1 VTRRVVVTGLGVV
14 TSVGKQ
20 LEEFWSN
27 LTAGKSGIKEIK
39 SFSTE
44 SLDRHFGGE
53 VSVAD
58 EVSLLSESESKI
70 YGRATRFGIEA
81 THNAVEDAGLN
92 VHADEFRKKIGV
104 VIGTTFGEAQIIEK
118 ITSIYCAQGISRV
131 NSSAHLKQYN
141 PNAISV
147 NIGKKF
153 KFSGPN
159 MVIPTACAA
168 GNYAIAYAS
177 MLIKS
182 GAAPIM
188 IAGGA
193 DPFSHVSFSGF
204 RRLGVMANSMCQPF
218 DKDREGML
226 VGEGAASLV
235 LEDYEVARDRG
246 AKMYAEI
253 AGFGFSCDA
262 NHMTIPEVGG
272 IMSVMK
278 NALANAGLGIKDV
291 DYICAHGTGTRIN
304 DKLESEAIRR
314 IFYDSGNTVPVS
326 SIKSML
332 GHTMGAAS
340 AIEAVASVMSI
351 KTGLIPPTINFRT
364 PDPEC
369 DIDCV
374 PNTARKSNPRVV
386 LNNSFA
392 FGGNNCSVLFANV
405 N

>member
-1 VTRRVVVTGLGVV
+1 MTKRVVVTGLGVV
-14 TSVGKQ
+14 TSVGSH
-20 LEEFWSN
+20 LRDFWSN
-27 LTAGKSGIKEIK
+27 LTGGRSGISKIK
-39 SFSTE
+39 SFCTDQF
-44 SLDRHFGGE
+44 DRHYGGE
-53 VSVAD
+53 VT
-58 EVSLLSESESKI
+58 EEEGFQILSSAEKKI
-70 YGRATRFGIEA
+70 YGRATKFALVA
-81 THNAVEDAGLN
+81 TTRALEDAKFEGFE
-92 VHADEFRKKIGV
+92 DRISKKTGV

-118 ITSIYCAQGISRV
+118 ATSLYCSGGIRNV
-131 NSSAHLKQYN
+131 HRSSNLKQYS

-147 NIGKKF
+147 NIGKRF
-153 KFSGPN
+153 KCSGPN
-159 MVIPTACAA
+159 MVVPTACAA

-182 GAAPIM
+182 GVAPVM

-226 VGEGAASLV
+226 VGEGAAILV
-235 LEDYEVARDRG
+235 LEDYDLAKSRG

-253 AGFGFSCDA
+253 EGFGFSCDA

-272 IMSVMK
+272 IMSVMN
-278 NALANAGLGIKDV
+278 NAIASAGVGIRDI

-304 DKLESEAIRR
+304 DKLESEAIKR
-314 IFYDSGNTVPVS
+314 IFYDGGNNVPVS

-340 AIEAVASVMSI
+340 AIEAVASVMAI
-351 KTGLIPPTINFRT
+351 EAGEIPPTINFNS

-374 PNTARKSNPRVV
+374 PNKFRKKV
-386 LNNSFA
+386 LNRVLSNSFA
-392 FGGNNCSVLFANV
+392 FGGNNCSVLFSKV
-405 N
+405 L